1 MDEDKY
7 IKFLVDTVKDGN
19 CRSGEVILNEKDLN
33 SIGESLVKSLNEEI
47 ENGDFKLS
55 GNISK
60 IKGGLLIK
68 SGSAIWQQK
77 LQLYFLMIRE
87 ILHGIKK

>member
-1 MDEDKY
+1 M
-7 IKFLVDTVKDGN
+7 
-19 CRSGEVILNEKDLN
+19 NEKDLN

-68 SGSAIWQQK
+68 SGSVYMNGSIETVIDEKYSDLAAEVAAI
-77 LQLYFLMIRE
+77 LFDD
-87 ILHGIKK
+87 